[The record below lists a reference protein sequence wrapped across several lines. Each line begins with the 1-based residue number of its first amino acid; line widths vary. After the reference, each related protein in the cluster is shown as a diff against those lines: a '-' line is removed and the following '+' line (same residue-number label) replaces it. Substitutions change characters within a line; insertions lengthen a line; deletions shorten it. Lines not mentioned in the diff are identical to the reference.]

1 MIEVV
6 VPAPL
11 RGRPFWSAARSG
23 GSGGREG
30 LEAYAMHIL
39 ARATATEEALDS
51 RDEVRLAPGR
61 RGGTA
66 SPGEPPSPS
75 PAPASTRG
83 AGCSASRSDS
93 RLGNARQGWTRA
105 LTRCYDKS
113 RRSRAGVRVSGR
125 PSDALEGARA
135 TFRAGGRGEGGEVG
149 GEEAPGRKSRCSP
162 LSAPSPLRSPSGSVV
177 RSPFLWGDR
186 HAPLAGVHDPADL
199 PSRMQTH
206 THTSI
211 FGPRVTMHSLL
222 MFAISTRRGEKTLR
236 E

>member
-1 MIEVV
+1 M
-6 VPAPL
+6 
-11 RGRPFWSAARSG
+11 
-23 GSGGREG
+23 
-30 LEAYAMHIL
+30 
-39 ARATATEEALDS
+39 
-51 RDEVRLAPGR
+51 RLAPGR
-61 RGGTA
+61 RGGTT

-113 RRSRAGVRVSGR
+113 RGSGCRAA

-149 GEEAPGRKSRCSP
+149 GEETPGRKSRCSP

-206 THTSI
+206 TQA
-211 FGPRVTMHSLL
+211 FLGPESQC
-222 MFAISTRRGEKTLR
+222 TRYSCSQFRHAGGKKR
-236 E
+236 CVSDIHAP